1 MLHVYSSKDC
11 CTFYCL
17 HCKKKRKKKTK
28 FIFRRNGL
36 VFKNKQTTAHYLY
49 YFSISNKT
57 DLGSPPVPLW
67 SHPQPHLYSCLKTAF
82 ILMPFYCVLAQQTA
96 VNACHPPVPSSVEV
110 TIELRRKPSW
120 GRACACCLFWLR
132 RLLNHSWIL
141 AIPVHAWLTC
151 PRSVRQ
157 VRSYWLDEQNVG
169 TQQLFYWLN

>member
-1 MLHVYSSKDC
+1 M
-11 CTFYCL
+11 CTAQRTAVPFIASTAN
-17 HCKKKRKKKTK
+17 KKKRKQNLFLEEMVLFLKT
-28 FIFRRNGL
+28 
-36 VFKNKQTTAHYLY
+36 NKQLPIIYIILASPIKLTLVLPQYLY
-49 YFSISNKT
+49 DPTLNPISIHALK
-57 DLGSPPVPLW
+57 L
-67 SHPQPHLYSCLKTAF
+67 HLFWCRFTAF
-82 ILMPFYCVLAQQTA
+82 LHSRQP